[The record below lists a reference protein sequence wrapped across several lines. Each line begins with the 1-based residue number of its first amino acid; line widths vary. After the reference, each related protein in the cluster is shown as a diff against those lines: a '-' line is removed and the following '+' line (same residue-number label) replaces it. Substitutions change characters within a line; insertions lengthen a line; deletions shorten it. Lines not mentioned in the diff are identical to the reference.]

1 MDLSLKQAVDM
12 IGELKDKIMTMSH
25 TIARLEYENC
35 SLRKEN
41 SVLRNKL
48 LSLGDT
54 TIHIKKSESKHSN
67 IGTNRCKVIK
77 KLYANGK
84 IVAYILLY
92 PDNTTSQV
100 SAPSLKYR
108 MANGDINVSNA
119 TLTSNN
125 KIIVKW

>member
-1 MDLSLKQAVDM
+1 M

-35 SLRKEN
+35 SLRREN

-48 LSLGDT
+48 ISLGDT
-54 TIHIKKSESKHSN
+54 TIHIKKSEHKHSG